1 MKAVLS
7 TYKDRLV
14 NISGRNR
21 SLILRKVYKKRSFDI
36 VRAFRDQ
43 EFDLNSLISNLLLE
57 ENKETMVIN
66 DPFKTRI
73 ELEKATNK
81 QLKIDKEEEL
91 AALTNVLK
99 KQDSLTAED
108 EAVIRNRRKEIEEK
122 YRVLQSDETKKIEDT
137 YEKLLNMSKNMNY
150 LYRETRAIEKET
162 GKYEMF
168 IGYPFIEGKFKDGT
182 FVRAPFFLFPVEIE
196 SKNNKWY
203 IKNNPS
209 RDPMINKVFLFAGAK
224 CHGSSIK
231 EYDELDF
238 SQLSQEQLMDFVVKE
253 LDDMGMVADK
263 DQSDYLFLKTYT
275 NASVPPYKFGELKVT
290 PYVVAGQFPISN
302 SIYTDYELLEE
313 ETEVN
318 ESLKQL
324 ISNQSSDV
332 DPADKVFTNIDLP
345 RKELFTIAPIDFSQ
359 ETAIKALTKTSQLVI
374 YGPPGTGKSQTIGN
388 MISDAMSK
396 GKKILMV
403 SQKRAALDVLYNRLS
418 PVQSKMMLIHDA
430 NKDKKLFFDKLRDQ
444 LEEGFDYISPD
455 SRVKFEENAIKVDD
469 LLLELKHIEEELTKE
484 RSFGI
489 DLQQMYNKSEG
500 IFTAEDSRYTYY
512 RKFREDNPFMK
523 YEYNVLDESFEKLNK
538 QPYIVDTYFKYANL
552 CEQYSYLPMFNR
564 KLSFIEKE
572 TVETSCGNM
581 SALYDA
587 LDKFDNK
594 ILDYLVKNYNKDQL
608 VINDTN
614 LLTYGKTYNFGLNHN
629 MVESQKVSWW
639 NVPKALGHALKS
651 KERKRHAA
659 DFASEE
665 KRYQNQFIEAGRVF
679 NELLQE
685 LAPVFEVLNDSGKD
699 KLLHDVK
706 DSSKGILAVE
716 AIKTSLSNQEYYS
729 ELLVNVH
736 ILDTLDIMLLDYA
749 FKQADNVDQM
759 GSMLDNL
766 LEFIILE
773 HIHKIEKTES
783 FNEFYLFFNRFSQ
796 ITNEVNELSKV
807 NETLTA
813 NIVKSFWNDKMQ
825 LFVGDSNY
833 KELKRQA
840 DKKRKLWPIRNMIY
854 EFSNLMFTLYPCWLM
869 SPETVSDV
877 LPLQADMFDLIIF
890 DEASQMFVEN
900 AIPTIYRG
908 KKVVVAGDDKQ
919 LRPTSTFMARFD
931 EEDEDFLDIETA
943 AALEEESLLDL
954 AKVNYDQVHL
964 NYHYRSRYSE
974 LIEFSNHAFYG
985 GRLNVSPNR
994 VKFHFDGSSPIE
1006 RIKVEGKW
1014 ENRRN
1019 SVEANRIVELVD
1031 HLLKNRDDN
1040 QTIGI
1045 ITFNITQKDLIED
1058 LLEARC
1064 QIDET
1069 FKNLY
1074 QEELVRKKKDEDVSI
1089 FVKNI
1094 ENVQGDERDII
1105 IFSVGYAPNE
1115 HGKISV
1121 NFGSLSQDGG
1131 ENRLNVAIS
1140 RAKKK
1145 AYVVTSIEP
1154 EELYVNKTKNNGA
1167 KLFKKYLQYAKV
1179 VSDKD
1184 FERQEFFLKQ
1194 LSEARHQEV
1203 VVEDEFVEELAKE
1216 LKRSG
1221 YTIETNVGSGKY
1233 MLDIAI
1239 WDEKH
1244 NAFVLG
1250 IECDSMLYPNGQT
1263 TLERDIY
1270 RQRFYKARGWDVLR
1284 VWCYDWWKKP
1294 EGVIRTIGEHLNEN
1308 YQMGVDI
1315 DNPPV
1320 QTTEFHIVEAGVDE
1334 TCWYGDRIQLKD
1346 FKSDEIFT
1354 IDIDSE
1360 ENMAE
1365 INEFK
1370 KLLID
1375 QRIGSMIIYR
1385 DYEYQ
1390 IHSIMK
1396 KNKTKN

>member
-1 MKAVLS
+1 MKAVLN

-21 SLILRKVYKKRSFDI
+21 SLILRKIYKKRSFDI
-36 VRAFRDQ
+36 VRAFREQD
-43 EFDLNSLISNLLLE
+43 FDLNSLIANLLLE
-57 ENKETMVIN
+57 EKKATLVVN

-73 ELEKATNK
+73 ELEKVTNK

-91 AALTNVLK
+91 AALTNILK
-99 KQDSLTAED
+99 KQESLSPED
-108 EAVIRNRRKEIEEK
+108 ETVFRNRREEIEKK
-122 YRVLQSDETKKIEDT
+122 YKVLQSDEIKRIEDS
-137 YEKLLNMSKNMNY
+137 YEKLLTMSNNMNY

-162 GKYEMF
+162 GKFELF
-168 IGYPFIEGKFKDGT
+168 IGYPFVEGKFKDGT

-196 SKNNKWY
+196 SKNNKWF

-231 EYDELDF
+231 IYEELDF
-238 SQLSQEQLMDFVVKE
+238 SQLNQSQLMDYVVKE
-253 LDDMGMVADK
+253 LDSMGMVAVK
-263 DQSDYLFLKTYT
+263 DHSDYLFLKTYT
-275 NASVPPYKFGELKVT
+275 NATVPDYKFGELIVT

-313 ETEVN
+313 VSEVN

-324 ISNQSSDV
+324 ISNQTSKI
-332 DPADKVFTNIDLP
+332 DPEDKEFTNIELP
-345 RKELFTIAPIDFSQ
+345 RKDLFTIAPIDFSQ

-388 MISDAMSK
+388 MISDALSK
-396 GKKILMV
+396 GKKILVV

-430 NKDKKLFFDKLRDQ
+430 NKDKKMFFDKLRNQ

-455 SRVKFEENAIKVDD
+455 SRVQFEENAIKVDH
-469 LLLELKHIEEELTKE
+469 LLLELKHIEYELTKE
-484 RSFGI
+484 RSLGI

-500 IFTAEDSRYTYY
+500 IFTAEDPRYIYY
-512 RKFREDNPFMK
+512 RMFREDNPFMG
-523 YEYNVLDESFEKLNK
+523 YDYNVLDESFEKLNK

-552 CEQYSYLPMFNR
+552 CEQYSYLPLFNR
-564 KLSFIEKE
+564 KLGFMEKE
-572 TVETSCGNM
+572 NVVNSCNKM
-581 SALYDA
+581 SASYVNF
-587 LDKFDNK
+587 DKFDNNL
-594 ILDYLVKNYNKDQL
+594 IENLVKNYTKDQL

-614 LLTYGKTYNFGLNHN
+614 LLTYGKTYNFALNHN
-629 MVESQKVSWW
+629 MVESEKVSWW
-639 NVPKALGHALKS
+639 NVAKVLGRALKS
-651 KERKRHAA
+651 KERKRK
-659 DFASEE
+659 ASEFQVEE
-665 KRYQNQFIEAGRVF
+665 KKYQNQFIEAGHQF
-679 NELLQE
+679 NEILND
-685 LAPVFEVLNDSGKD
+685 LAPIFEVLSYAGKAR
-699 KLLHDVK
+699 LLLEAK
-706 DSSKGILAVE
+706 DSSKVILSLEV
-716 AIKTSLSNQEYYS
+716 IKTSLSNQEFYN
-729 ELLVNVH
+729 ELLVNIH
-736 ILDTLDIMLLDYA
+736 SLDTLDIMLLDYA
-749 FKQADNVDQM
+749 FKHAETLDQM

-773 HIHKIEKTES
+773 HIHNIEKTES

-796 ITNEVNELSKV
+796 ITNQVNDLSSI
-807 NETLTA
+807 NETLTT
-813 NIVKSFWNDKMQ
+813 NIIKSFWNDKMQ
-825 LFVGDSNY
+825 LFVGDANY

-931 EEDEDFLDIETA
+931 DEEDEEFLDIETA

-985 GRLNVSPNR
+985 GRLNVAPNR

-1006 RIKVEGKW
+1006 RIKVIGKW

-1031 HLLKNRDDN
+1031 HLFRNRNDN
-1040 QTIGI
+1040 ETIGI

-1064 QIDET
+1064 QIDER

-1140 RAKKK
+1140 RAKRK
-1145 AYVVTSIEP
+1145 AYIVTSIEP
-1154 EELYVNKTKNNGA
+1154 EELYVNKTKNSGA

-1184 FERQEFFLKQ
+1184 FDRQQFFLQQ
-1194 LSEARHQEV
+1194 LSEDRTREV
-1203 VVEDEFVEELAKE
+1203 VVEDEFVEELTKE
-1216 LKRSG
+1216 LKRTG

-1233 MLDIAI
+1233 KLDIAI

-1294 EGVIRTIGEHLNEN
+1294 ENVLRTIGEHLNKK

-1315 DNPPV
+1315 DNPPM
-1320 QTTEFHIVEAGVDE
+1320 QTTEFHIIEAGVDE

-1346 FKSDEIFT
+1346 FKSNEIFT
-1354 IDIDSE
+1354 IDLDSE
-1360 ENMAE
+1360 ENKAE

-1375 QRIGSMIIYR
+1375 QRIGTVIVYR
-1385 DYEYQ
+1385 DYEYK

-1396 KNKTKN
+1396 KK